1 MEDRNTAMIV
11 LLLLCVTAEMQVDGL
26 SRDVCASCHAKAT
39 CDDKSDG
46 SGKVCNCKY
55 GFVGN
60 GIRFCQDKD
69 ECQIGASKICGLHTD
84 CHNTQGSYFCTCL
97 SGFTPSNN
105 MNLFT
110 PNDRTHCQ
118 VVDCGHPEA
127 AEDTVLL
134 SVSGTTYGSAAMFVC
149 EEGFVWRRGNNR
161 SVCEDDGLWRGGN
174 MSCEDIDE
182 CTVTGLCGEGGQ
194 CRNLEGSFE
203 CSCIL
208 GYKVQNGA
216 EPFHPPRD
224 KASCKVVDCGRPEA
238 AEDTVLLSV
247 SGTTY
252 GSAAMFVCEEGFVWR
267 RGNNRSVCEDDGLWR
282 GGNMSCEEVNCG
294 PPPAAPHS
302 LRLWDLSSRPGSRAI
317 YQCNSGYHNVG
328 KGNVSKCNAAGEWE
342 GPPLLCK
349 EILCGSPPIIEFTVQ
364 LWDGSSAPSS
374 RVLFVCGEG
383 FKNTGGDDSSICGE
397 HGQWSSPTLTCQ
409 EVECGVPAQIPHSEM
424 LWDKS
429 SSVGSL
435 VVYQCVSGYG
445 NVGEENAS
453 VCTARGEWEGASLQ
467 CEEIRC
473 GEPVLKAHAAMLW
486 DGSSQV
492 GSVVSYRCEE
502 GFHSRGLGN
511 SSLCG
516 EEGEWEDPD
525 LWCEEIS
532 CGAPPTLPHT
542 HLLWDGSQS
551 LGSVRLYG
559 CKEGFDQEGGNN
571 MSTCL
576 LSGEWGEVSMKC
588 KAKCGPAP
596 VLHHSEVV
604 WHNRSV
610 VVHRCEEGYHS
621 WRGSNVS
628 ECESSG
634 EWRSATLSC
643 IELKPPVNHLR
654 VLNEKCVQWRA
665 EKYEEDTE
673 TYKVT
678 YTGSRDYQR
687 SFQDKRKRFLS
698 SNADELQLCLNLLP
712 VTNYSISITA
722 ASSRFTASITTN
734 TSLTVPPALAVDYRE
749 FETPV
754 PTLRLRRSPNTLD
767 PISVFQVFVLPVDG
781 NIMFDCSSPASSDPK
796 SKSSAEYITG
806 QFDVQHVRTEMNFT
820 VGDGLLYGGFFNA
833 PLQNGRSYYIILRA
847 VSQWKSA
854 FKSSCVVWAKVT
866 GTSYVLRVS
875 SLSAV
880 AAVGLV
886 AFVIIGGYSFC
897 WFFKRT

>member
-1 MEDRNTAMIV
+1 MV
-11 LLLLCVTAEMQVDGL
+11 SVQLFQ
-26 SRDVCASCHAKAT
+26 
-39 CDDKSDG
+39 
-46 SGKVCNCKY
+46 
-55 GFVGN
+55 
-60 GIRFCQDKD
+60 
-69 ECQIGASKICGLHTD
+69 
-84 CHNTQGSYFCTCL
+84 
-97 SGFTPSNN
+97 SGFNQFQEHRLTIPLQISSDL
-105 MNLFT
+105 M
-110 PNDRTHCQ
+110 HH
-118 VVDCGHPEA
+118 VDALAP
-127 AEDTVLL
+127 
-134 SVSGTTYGSAAMFVC
+134 
-149 EEGFVWRRGNNR
+149 RG
-161 SVCEDDGLWRGGN
+161 ELWR
-174 MSCEDIDE
+174 
-182 CTVTGLCGEGGQ
+182 
-194 CRNLEGSFE
+194 
-203 CSCIL
+203 
-208 GYKVQNGA
+208 
-216 EPFHPPRD
+216 
-224 KASCKVVDCGRPEA
+224 
-238 AEDTVLLSV
+238 
-247 SGTTY
+247 
-252 GSAAMFVCEEGFVWR
+252 
-267 RGNNRSVCEDDGLWR
+267 
-282 GGNMSCEEVNCG
+282 
-294 PPPAAPHS
+294 PPAAPHS
-302 LRLWDLSSRPGSRAI
+302 LRLWDQSSRLGSRAI

-342 GPPLLCK
+342 RPPLLCK

-374 RVLFVCGEG
+374 RVLFVCREG

-424 LWDKS
+424 L
-429 SSVGSL
+429 
-435 VVYQCVSGYG
+435 
-445 NVGEENAS
+445 
-453 VCTARGEWEGASLQ
+453 GEWEGAALQ

-486 DGSSQV
+486 DGSSHV

-516 EEGEWEDPD
+516 EAGEWEDPD
-525 LWCEEIS
+525 LC
-532 CGAPPTLPHT
+532 
-542 HLLWDGSQS
+542 QS

-559 CKEGFDQEGGNN
+559 CKEGFYQEGGNN
-571 MSTCL
+571 VSTCL
-576 LSGEWGEVSMKC
+576 RSGEWGEVSLKC

-643 IELKPPVNHLR
+643 IAKCGPAPVLHHSEVVWHNRSVVVHRCEEGYHSWRGSNVSECESSGEWRSATLSCIEIKPPVNHLR
-654 VLNEKCVQWRA
+654 VLNETCVQWRA

-767 PISVFQVFVLPVDG
+767 PISVYQVFVLPVDG
-781 NIMFDCSSPASSDPK
+781 VIMFDCSSPASSDPK
-796 SKSSAEYITG
+796 SKSSAEYIAG
-806 QFDVQHVRTEMNFT
+806 QFDVQHVGTEMNFT

-854 FKSSCVVWAKVT
+854 FKSSCVVWARVT

-880 AAVGLV
+880 AAIGLV
-886 AFVIIGGYSFC
+886 AFVIIGGYSCC